1 MAVRF
6 GLDVGRGSVKLVR
19 VDRKGGVTGAECELD
34 PALDGPARRAA
45 LLDGL
50 RGLLRELGVRARDEV
65 HVAVPRAEAIVKVL
79 AVPALKDDELER
91 VVRLQALRDIPFD
104 LAEVVLAWGRLG
116 PPADPAKG
124 GEEVIVAAVR
134 RGALEEVQALVAEAG
149 ATPGTVEVSTQ
160 AAARALARIGPQG
173 AGEVV
178 LVEVGR
184 ATTDIIVLERT
195 VDAAGNAGPARL
207 AWSRSASVGCGPRTD
222 RKAEGETAPWLDRLG
237 HEVARSLVA
246 ARAARGL
253 PRTGPP
259 DALLVAGGGAAVE
272 ALAGVL
278 EARVG
283 LKPVI
288 LDGLAGGAPGATS
301 GAAAPEHD
309 PRRGARF
316 VVARGLAEQPVAG
329 VPLLDLADRARDL
342 RAAST
347 RRRALVVGAIV
358 AVVTAGVGLLAQN
371 KIDARA
377 EAKARLEEER
387 RTLAPLVSR
396 ARGIQAELTAA
407 RRWEERR
414 GRELEVL
421 LAVARS
427 LPPDQAYLTNLRW
440 SDGKSVSLTGR
451 ARDID
456 EVGRYI
462 SALELDPLVHRAR
475 LDNIIGN
482 RNQNARDPE
491 PGVDFTAII
500 ELREPAST
508 SPASGAP

>member
-19 VDRKGGVTGAECELD
+19 VDRKGAVTGAECELD

-65 HVAVPRAEAIVKVL
+65 HVAVPRAEAIVKVM
-79 AVPALKDDELER
+79 AVPSLKDDELER

-116 PPADPAKG
+116 PSADPAKG

-195 VDAAGNAGPARL
+195 ADATGAPGPARL

-222 RKAEGETAPWLDRLG
+222 RKAEGEAAPWLDRLG

-253 PRTGPP
+253 ARTGPP
-259 DALLVAGGGAAVE
+259 DALLVAGGGATVD
-272 ALAGVL
+272 ALSTVL

-283 LKPVI
+283 LRPVI
-288 LDGLAGGAPGATS
+288 LDGLSAGTGAD
-301 GAAAPEHD
+301 APAPDHD

-342 RAAST
+342 RAAAT
-347 RRRALVVGAIV
+347 RRRALVVGALV
-358 AVVTAGVGLLAQN
+358 AVLAAAVGLLAQN
-371 KIDARA
+371 KIDARG
-377 EAKARLEEER
+377 EAKAKLEEER

-396 ARGIQAELTAA
+396 ARAIQAELTAA

-421 LAVARS
+421 LAVARA
-427 LPPDQAYLTNLRW
+427 LPADQAYLTNLRW

-475 LDNIIGN
+475 LDNIS
-482 RNQNARDPE
+482 RKDQNARDPE
-491 PGVDFTAII
+491 PGVDFTAIV
-500 ELREPAST
+500 ELREPT
-508 SPASGAP
+508 SSLGAP

>member
-50 RGLLRELGVRARDEV
+50 RGLLKELGVRGRDEV

-104 LAEVVLAWGRLG
+104 LSEVVLAWGRLG
-116 PPADPAKG
+116 PAADPAKG

-184 ATTDIIVLERT
+184 ATTDIIVLERSA
-195 VDAAGNAGPARL
+195 DATGNVGPARL

-222 RKAEGETAPWLDRLG
+222 RKLEGETAPWLDRLG

-259 DALLVAGGGAAVE
+259 DALLVGGGGAAVE
-272 ALAGVL
+272 SLAAVL

-288 LDGLAGGAPGATS
+288 LDGLAAGGGAV
-301 GAAAPEHD
+301 APAHD
-309 PRRGARF
+309 PSRGARF

-342 RAAST
+342 KAAAT
-347 RRRALVVGAIV
+347 RRRALVVAAIV
-358 AVVTAGVGLLAQN
+358 AVVTAGIGLLAQN

-377 EAKARLEEER
+377 EAKAKLEEER
-387 RTLAPLVSR
+387 RTLSPIVTR
-396 ARGIQAELTAA
+396 ARAIQAELTAA

-421 LAVARS
+421 LAIARA
-427 LPPDQAYLTNLRW
+427 LPTDQAYLTNMRW

-456 EVGRYI
+456 EVGKYL

-475 LDNIIGN
+475 LDNVTTPPRGG
-482 RNQNARDPE
+482 RDPE
-491 PGVDFTAII
+491 PGVDFTMIVEI
-500 ELREPAST
+500 REPA
-508 SPASGAP
+508 GAPAGAP

>member
-1 MAVRF
+1 
-6 GLDVGRGSVKLVR
+6 
-19 VDRKGGVTGAECELD
+19 
-34 PALDGPARRAA
+34 
-45 LLDGL
+45 
-50 RGLLRELGVRARDEV
+50 
-65 HVAVPRAEAIVKVL
+65 
-79 AVPALKDDELER
+79 
-91 VVRLQALRDIPFD
+91 
-104 LAEVVLAWGRLG
+104 
-116 PPADPAKG
+116 
-124 GEEVIVAAVR
+124 
-134 RGALEEVQALVAEAG
+134 
-149 ATPGTVEVSTQ
+149 
-160 AAARALARIGPQG
+160 
-173 AGEVV
+173 
-178 LVEVGR
+178 
-184 ATTDIIVLERT
+184 
-195 VDAAGNAGPARL
+195 
-207 AWSRSASVGCGPRTD
+207 
-222 RKAEGETAPWLDRLG
+222 
-237 HEVARSLVA
+237 VARSLVA

-253 PRTGPP
+253 ARTGPP

-288 LDGLAGGAPGATS
+288 LDGLAGGAGTPG
-301 GAAAPEHD
+301 AAPEHD

-358 AVVTAGVGLLAQN
+358 AVVTAGIGLLAQN

-377 EAKARLEEER
+377 EAKAKLEEER

-440 SDGKSVSLTGR
+440 SDGKSVSITGR

-500 ELREPAST
+500 ELREPA
-508 SPASGAP
+508 GAPAGAP